1 MSLRPIDTHSQKS
14 QQSHELPDSQSTT
27 TNDSPNDEQ
36 ENESIESTTAVT
48 PDAAATITP
57 TTTTTETATADE
69 TKDQPPH
76 QQHQQSIA
84 NSPTAHE
91 HLKEHE
97 KFQPIKLM
105 KQKFTFTANRTRK
118 KRSNV

>member
-1 MSLRPIDTHSQKS
+1 MSLKQIDTHSQKS
-14 QQSHELPDSQSTT
+14 QQSQENPDSQSTT

-36 ENESIESTTAVT
+36 ENQSIDSTTVA
-48 PDAAATITP
+48 DADATAIS
-57 TTTTTETATADE
+57 TATPAEDDA
-69 TKDQPPH
+69 KDHPPQS
-76 QQHQQSIA
+76 QQQTIA

>member
-1 MSLRPIDTHSQKS
+1 M
-14 QQSHELPDSQSTT
+14 DS
-27 TNDSPNDEQ
+27 
-36 ENESIESTTAVT
+36 TALA
-48 PDAAATITP
+48 DAAATAISPPTSTP
-57 TTTTTETATADE
+57 TDDE
-69 TKDQPPH
+69 AKDHPTQS
-76 QQHQQSIA
+76 QEQQSIA
-84 NSPTAHE
+84 NSPAPHE